1 MAKKQTLV
9 ISLGGSTIV
18 PNEIDVEFLKEFSK
32 LIFDFAKNRG
42 RVVIVAGGGFT
53 NRKYN
58 EAVQKIVKASNL
70 DLDWLGIAATKLN
83 AELLRVIFGEKAHLK
98 VVINPTEKIKTSKKI
113 IIGAGWMPGCSSD
126 NDAVLWAKNLGAK
139 TVINL
144 TNIDYI
150 YDKDPRQ
157 YKDAKPFKI
166 LSWKEYKK
174 IVGGKWVPRMHAPF
188 DPVASRLAEKLG
200 LKVIIMKAGVKNLK
214 NFLENKEFVGS
225 ILGEN

>member
-1 MAKKQTLV
+1 MAKKQTVV

-18 PNEIDVEFLKEFSK
+18 PNEIDVEFLKEFSG
-32 LIFDFAKNRG
+32 LIFNFVKNGG
-42 RVVIVAGGGFT
+42 RAVIVAGGGFT

-58 EAVQKIVKASNL
+58 EAVQKIVKASDL

-83 AELLRVIFGEKAHLK
+83 AELLRIIFGRAAYPK

-126 NDAVLWAKNLGAK
+126 NDAILWAKNLGAK

-150 YDKDPRQ
+150 YDKDPREF
-157 YKDAKPFKI
+157 KDAKPFKN

-174 IVGGKWVPRMHAPF
+174 IVGGKWIPRMHAPF

-200 LKVIIMKAGVKNLK
+200 IKVIIMKAGLENFK
-214 NFLENKEFVGS
+214 NFLENKEIIGS
-225 ILGEN
+225 VLG